1 MAIRLGSLSAEFEGA
16 NLGDRRL
23 NRRLAVL
30 ADNWSKTPGV
40 GLPRACRTTAA
51 LEGAYRLLSNQRVTP
66 EEILEPH
73 LDASRRRAVGSDAV
87 VVVHDTTE
95 FAFSGDTRGHLGRTN
110 SGQPGFFAHVSLGLR
125 ASDQEPIG
133 ILGCRTWARKQ
144 PAMPKKDRRKYAHQ
158 ARTTGKE
165 SDRWTAAINAVEERC
180 HGAAPLIH
188 VVDRE
193 GDQYRLMSNVSAH
206 GSFFVVRAQHD
217 RKVAGNQTIWNAID
231 GAHVVFEREVALSR
245 RRPKHQRAAHGPRDA
260 RLAKLGVSA
269 TPLEIERARAPGNE
283 GMPRTLSVNVVRVA
297 EMAPPVDEVPVEW
310 VLVTNLPVQT
320 TEQIARIV
328 DIYRA
333 RWTIEE
339 LFRAVKTGCGY
350 EKLQLENEH
359 SLRNALAVILP
370 IAWQMLLLRQISR
383 ATPDRPATAVLSEL
397 QLEVLAN
404 NPWVKVPRKPT
415 AREALLAIATIG
427 GHIKNNGD
435 PGWQVLYAGFRD
447 LALLELGWRA
457 RSDQS

>member
-1 MAIRLGSLSAEFEGA
+1 
-16 NLGDRRL
+16 
-23 NRRLAVL
+23 
-30 ADNWSKTPGV
+30 
-40 GLPRACRTTAA
+40 
-51 LEGAYRLLSNQRVTP
+51 
-66 EEILEPH
+66 
-73 LDASRRRAVGSDAV
+73 
-87 VVVHDTTE
+87 
-95 FAFSGDTRGHLGRTN
+95 
-110 SGQPGFFAHVSLGLR
+110 

-165 SDRWTAAINAVEERC
+165 SDRWNAAINAVEERC

-231 GAHVVFEREVALSR
+231 GACVVFEREVALSR

-320 TEQIARIV
+320 SEQIARVV

-339 LFRAVKTGCGY
+339 LFRAVKTGCG
-350 EKLQLENEH
+350 
-359 SLRNALAVILP
+359 
-370 IAWQMLLLRQISR
+370 
-383 ATPDRPATAVLSEL
+383 
-397 QLEVLAN
+397 
-404 NPWVKVPRKPT
+404 
-415 AREALLAIATIG
+415 
-427 GHIKNNGD
+427 
-435 PGWQVLYAGFRD
+435 
-447 LALLELGWRA
+447 
-457 RSDQS
+457 